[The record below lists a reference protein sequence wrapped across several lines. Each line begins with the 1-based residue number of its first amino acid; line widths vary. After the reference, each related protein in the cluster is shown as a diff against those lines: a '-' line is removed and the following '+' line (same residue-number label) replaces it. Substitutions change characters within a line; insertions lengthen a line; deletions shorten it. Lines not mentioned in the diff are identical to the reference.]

1 MAAVVGQQE
10 RQVPAQGHPEEAAHG
25 RDHDRAL
32 QVEPIG
38 LPRPPGVR
46 ADRVELP
53 EGRIQLRVHDRSAS
67 SFPLPPSPF
76 PGLSPGYP
84 AAPWHFLNFLP
95 LPQGHGSLR
104 PTPVYGLATTEAP
117 TAAAPKGLPGGR
129 GPPGGSGPVAVP
141 LTSPSA
147 AALLATIGAARRRR
161 PPPSGPVTVRPGPGP
176 PGDPGG
182 GPISM
187 RSLSQ
192 RSASVLRM
200 SCIRPTNIS

>member
-1 MAAVVGQQE
+1 MREKRLTGGATNARSRSSPSASG
-10 RQVPAQGHPEEAAHG
+10 GG
-25 RDHDRAL
+25 RRDG
-32 QVEPIG
+32 VEW
-38 LPRPPGVR
+38 PRF
-46 ADRVELP
+46 LF
-53 EGRIQLRVHDRSAS
+53 QLRGHVR
-67 SFPLPPSPF
+67 
-76 PGLSPGYP
+76 YT

-104 PTPVYGLATTEAP
+104 PAPAYGLATTEAP
-117 TAAAPKGLPGGR
+117 TAA
-129 GPPGGSGPVAVP
+129 GPPGGSPKGLPDGRGPVAVP

-147 AALLATIGAARRRR
+147 AALLATIGVARRRGA
-161 PPPSGPVTVRPGPGP
+161 PPSGPVRGRAGPGP
-176 PGDPGG
+176 PEDPGG

>member
-1 MAAVVGQQE
+1 MASAAAGTRAGASEPVVY
-10 RQVPAQGHPEEAAHG
+10 
-25 RDHDRAL
+25 
-32 QVEPIG
+32 I
-38 LPRPPGVR
+38 
-46 ADRVELP
+46 
-53 EGRIQLRVHDRSAS
+53 
-67 SFPLPPSPF
+67 
-76 PGLSPGYP
+76 

-95 LPQGHGSLR
+95 LPHGHGSLR
-104 PTPVYGLATTEAP
+104 PTPAYGLATTEAP
-117 TAAAPKGLPGGR
+117 TAT

-147 AALLATIGAARRRR
+147 AALLATIGVARRRGA
-161 PPPSGPVTVRPGPGP
+161 PPSGPVRVRAGPGP

-200 SCIRPTNIS
+200 SCIRPTDIS